1 MNAADQLSAAEG
13 VFVIAEA
20 GVNHNGDPAL
30 ARRLIDVAADS
41 GADAVKFQTFSA
53 NTLATSA
60 APMADYQRSAIGGGK
75 SQQEMLRAL
84 ELAPGDHAD
93 LKAHAEDR
101 KIEFIST
108 PFDRD
113 SLKFLVDDLKVATLK
128 IGSGDITDGPLLLD
142 SARSGCRLIV
152 STGMCNLADVE
163 NAVDLIA
170 FGMASDRTPKGSG
183 DFAGYRMQPDAAQAV
198 AGKLTLLH
206 CTSLYPTPVDMANLR
221 AMETMR
227 QAFGLPVGY
236 SDHTLGGTVAL
247 AATAAGAAVI
257 EKHVTLDCTMSGP
270 DHAASME
277 PAAFAALVADIRTV
291 EAALGTASKEPVEAE
306 YDMRC
311 VARKSLVAA
320 RKVDQGM
327 MLAAEDVSAKR
338 PGDGIS
344 PMAFW
349 DIIGTP
355 AKQGCERDER
365 LSR

>member
-1 MNAADQLSAAEG
+1 MSAADQPCAAER

-53 NTLATSA
+53 DTLATSA

-113 SLKFLVDDLKVATLK
+113 SLRFLVDDLKVATLK

-152 STGMCNLADVE
+152 STGMCDLAEVG

-183 DFAGYRMQPDAAQAV
+183 DFVGYRMQPDAAQAV

-227 QAFGLPVGY
+227 QGV
-236 SDHTLGGTVAL
+236 
-247 AATAAGAAVI
+247 
-257 EKHVTLDCTMSGP
+257 
-270 DHAASME
+270 
-277 PAAFAALVADIRTV
+277 R
-291 EAALGTASKEPVEAE
+291 
-306 YDMRC
+306 
-311 VARKSLVAA
+311 AA
-320 RKVDQGM
+320 R
-327 MLAAEDVSAKR
+327 
-338 PGDGIS
+338 
-344 PMAFW
+344 
-349 DIIGTP
+349 
-355 AKQGCERDER
+355 R
-365 LSR
+365 L